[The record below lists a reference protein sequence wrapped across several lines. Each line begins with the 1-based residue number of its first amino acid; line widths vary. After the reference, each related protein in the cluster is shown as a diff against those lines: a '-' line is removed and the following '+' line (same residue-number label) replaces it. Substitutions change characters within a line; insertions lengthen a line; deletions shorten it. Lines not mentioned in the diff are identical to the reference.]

1 MFPALGLS
9 LALLVPG
16 APIPK
21 DVTPGG
27 PAPYILN
34 LKSDNDGKIR
44 FQVMRGEK
52 VKVATVT
59 FQGGPN
65 GQQVP
70 VTIEREETVMKY
82 LRVELAELKGLK
94 VYSTDGKEVD
104 IKDAAKK
111 LGESAMAIASVNGQK
126 VDSAFLKLFKDDVLI
141 LVSPD
146 LAPNAQGGFGGTIG
160 YPGVMPFP
168 GGGGPAIMPLPAPP
182 IRVQILPA
190 PPVQPDPPIEV
201 APAFPPEVKK
211 PDVKKN

>member
-1 MFPALGLS
+1 MFPALGLT
-9 LALLVPG
+9 LALMTPG

-34 LKSDNDGKIR
+34 LKSDSDGKIR

-52 VKVATVT
+52 VKVSTVT

-70 VTIEREETVMKY
+70 VTVEREETVMKY

-141 LVSPD
+141 LVSSD
-146 LAPNAQGGFGGTIG
+146 LTPNGGGFGGNIG
-160 YPGVMPFP
+160 FPGVMPAFP
-168 GGGGPAIMPLPAPP
+168 VPGI
-182 IRVQILPA
+182 QILPA
-190 PPVQPDPPIEV
+190 PPLPPVQIAPPIQVVPQV
-201 APAFPPEVKK
+201 APALPPMLQKAVPEK
-211 PDVKKN
+211 D